1 MITSVQTKQVRE
13 AILDSTDRLLAQYSY
28 KKTAIEDL
36 AIDVGI
42 GKGSIYLHFTSKE
55 EIVLSHIDRIVDRL
69 KKRLFVIAS
78 KEISP
83 AARIQEMLVTRVLF
97 RFDSVQHYTRS
108 LDDLLSAVRR
118 QLLLRRKKHFQD
130 ETGTFSEVL
139 EIGNRSGDFI
149 ACDSARTAE
158 MLLTATNSLLPYS
171 LSTKELGERKE
182 IKEKVSHLA
191 ALLLNGILSRPQIA
205 THLNKLNKEIQQ

>member
-1 MITSVQTKQVRE
+1 MITSVQTKEVRE
-13 AILDSTDRLLAQYSY
+13 AILDSTDRLLAQYGY
-28 KKTAIEDL
+28 KKMTIEDL

-55 EIVLSHIDRIVDRL
+55 EIVLSHIDRIVDTL
-69 KKRLFVIAS
+69 KKRLLVIAS
-78 KEISP
+78 GNTSP
-83 AARIQEMLVTRVLF
+83 AARIQEMLVARVLF

-108 LDDLLSAVRR
+108 LDDLLSAIRP

-130 ETGTFSEVL
+130 EAGIFSEVL
-139 EIGNRSGDFI
+139 KIGYHSGDFTT
-149 ACDSARTAE
+149 CHPTRTAE

-182 IKEKVSHLA
+182 IKEKVSRLA
-191 ALLLNGILSRPQIA
+191 DLLLNGILSRS
-205 THLNKLNKEIQQ
+205 